1 MEEAIINAF
10 SVARIK
16 GLGFRIKLL
25 FVFSVARIRGSGMR
39 IRKIGKG
46 YHEFFILC
54 FICCRLVCKHYYYHV
69 LASSFSIKRYDVVS
83 E

>member
-25 FVFSVARIRGSGMR
+25 FVFSVARIRGLGLR
-39 IRKIGKG
+39 IRTIGW
-46 YHEFFILC
+46 F
-54 FICCRLVCKHYYYHV
+54 
-69 LASSFSIKRYDVVS
+69 
-83 E
+83 